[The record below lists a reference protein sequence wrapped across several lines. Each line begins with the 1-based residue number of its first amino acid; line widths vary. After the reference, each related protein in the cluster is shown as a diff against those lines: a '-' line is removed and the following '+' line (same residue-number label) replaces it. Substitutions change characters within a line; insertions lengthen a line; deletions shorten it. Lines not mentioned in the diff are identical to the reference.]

1 MQSIGVFCG
10 SSSGFDPVYA
20 QTAALLGRT
29 LAERGMR
36 LIYGG
41 GNVGLM
47 GVVADAALEAGGW
60 VTGVIPHF
68 LAQWEVAHRNLS
80 ELIFTETMHERKAI
94 MAELAGGFVA
104 LPGGFGTLDELFE
117 ILTWA
122 QLRLHQ
128 KPIELLNV
136 AGYFDPLLGMVDAM
150 VERGFLKT
158 QNRDLLHVDTSLDAL
173 LDALR
178 QPRPTAAEKWVDSE
192 KI

>member
-1 MQSIGVFCG
+1 MQTLCVFCG
-10 SSSGFDPVYA
+10 SSAGFDPIYA
-20 QTAALLGRT
+20 QTASATGQY
-29 LAERGMR
+29 LAEHQMR
-36 LIYGG
+36 LVYGG

-47 GVVADAALEAGGW
+47 GLLADAALRHGGR
-60 VTGVIPHF
+60 VTGIIPHF

-80 ELIFTETMHERKAI
+80 ELLFTETMHERKAQ
-94 MAELAGGFVA
+94 MADLSDGFVA

-128 KPIELLNV
+128 KPIGLLNV
-136 AGYFDPLLGMVDAM
+136 GGYFDPLLQMIEVM

-158 QNRDLLHVDTSLDAL
+158 QNRDLLHVGTSLDAL
-173 LDALR
+173 LASMRTGPL
-178 QPRPTAAEKWVDSE
+178 TAAAKWVDSE